1 MSSPY
6 KFLGG
11 VLAVVLMAS
20 GPVGAQLEKSEPGK
34 ISLEIKGMDILD
46 VLKLLSSETG
56 LNIVAGRNVSGRV
69 TVFLKDV
76 DAMDVLDII
85 LAANGLAYDRR
96 GGIVSVMTEAEY
108 TQLYG
113 ERFKDRR
120 VLRTVSLK
128 YARPEVI
135 SRTLEQIKSSIG
147 RVVVDESSKTLIL
160 LDTPETVN
168 KMEATIVALDL
179 PIETKVFELNYAVSE
194 TLLPRVQEM
203 LTKGTGEA
211 RIDVRTNKLVV
222 RDYPERLNAI
232 GEVVRAFDERGQQ
245 VLIEAAILQITLE
258 DEKMLGFDW
267 EALLSEKAKLKAS
280 FPLNTGG
287 KLTLATAALAQAG
300 DYSFVINALSTLG
313 NSKVLSSPRIT
324 VSNNQEAKI
333 LIGTKEAYV
342 TTTVSQTGTGTA
354 VTSEQVNFIDVGVK
368 LFVTPTIS
376 REGFIAMKIR
386 PEISTTGTP
395 IKTFQGNSIPIVNTT
410 EAETTVQVKDGHTV
424 IIAGLMKDQRS
435 KKVVGLP
442 IVSKIP
448 VLGAVFRSSEGKV
461 TKTELVILLTPRIIS
476 GELPAG

>member
-1 MSSPY
+1 MRNLI
-6 KFLGG
+6 FMGWLTLCLVG
-11 VLAVVLMAS
+11 
-20 GPVGAQLEKSEPGK
+20 GPVWAQLEKSEPGK

-76 DAMDVLDII
+76 NALDVLDII

-96 GGIVSVMTEAEY
+96 GGIISVMTEAEY

-128 YARPEVI
+128 YAKPEVI

-160 LDTPETVN
+160 LDTPETVSR
-168 KMEATIVALDL
+168 MEATIVALDL
-179 PIETKVFELNYAVSE
+179 PVETKVFGLNYAVSE
-194 TLLPRVQEM
+194 TLLPRIQEM
-203 LTKGTGEA
+203 LTKGIGEA
-211 RIDVRTNKLVV
+211 RVDARTNKLVV
-222 RDYPERLNAI
+222 RDYPERLGAI
-232 GEVVRAFDERGQQ
+232 EQVVLAFDERGQQ
-245 VLIEAAILQITLE
+245 VLIEAAILQITLK
-258 DEKMLGFDW
+258 DEHKLGFDW
-267 EALLSEKAKLKAS
+267 EALLSDKAKLKAS
-280 FPLNTGG
+280 FPLTTGG

-300 DYSFVINALSTLG
+300 DYSLIINALEGLD
-313 NSKVLSSPRIT
+313 NSKILSSPRIT
-324 VSNNQEAKI
+324 VMNNQEAKI
-333 LIGTKEAYV
+333 LIGSKEAYV

-386 PEISTTGTP
+386 PEISSKTTP
-395 IKTFQGNSIPIVNTT
+395 LKTSQGNEIPIVETT
-410 EAETTVQVKDGHTV
+410 EAETTVQVRDGHTV
-424 IIAGLMKDQRS
+424 IIAGLMKNEKS
-435 KKVVGLP
+435 KGVVGLP
-442 IVSKIP
+442 VISKLPI
-448 VLGAVFRSSEGKV
+448 LGAPFRSTSKSDK
-461 TKTELVILLTPRIIS
+461 KTELVILLTPRILS